1 MLTRE
6 PMRYVIEL
14 TRTRDDRVEGVVIR
28 DGLGHA
34 VGFSGWSELMS
45 LLEPPPL
52 GTADCE
58 QQTVTP
64 PHLEAF

>member
-14 TRTRDDRVEGVVIR
+14 TRTSDDRVEGLVIR
-28 DGLGHA
+28 DGLGQA
-34 VGFSGWSELMS
+34 VGFSGWTELMS

-52 GTADCE
+52 GTADGG
-58 QQTVTP
+58 QPTVTP
-64 PHLEAF
+64 PHTEAF